1 MADLCEGVPPGD
13 GCSGGGVLGGKSGE
27 WQQRV
32 ETRAQTTLPR
42 MLFPMVFLIFPAMYV
57 IIRSPAIRQVAD
69 TFGGS

>member
-13 GCSGGGVLGGKSGE
+13 GCSGVGVLGGGSGE

-32 ETRAQTTLPR
+32 EARTQTTSLR
-42 MLFPMVFLIFPAMYV
+42 MLFPRVFLIFPAMYV
-57 IIRSPAIRQVAD
+57 IVRSPAIPQVVG